1 MHSAVVIGSGPNG
14 LAAAIQLALH
24 GVEVEVREAAT
35 EIGGGTR
42 SGQLTLPG
50 FTHDLGSAI
59 HPMAMASPFFRRLP
73 LSEHGLRWVMPP
85 AALAH
90 PLDGGRAVIL
100 EHDLKTTAA
109 SLGVDRAAY
118 TALFEP
124 MIRHWHALLDD
135 VLKPQPAIPRHP
147 LRMAGFG
154 IRAVQ
159 PAALLARTLFKTEEA
174 RALFAGCAGHSFL
187 RMEQPMSSAFG
198 MMLGGSGHAV
208 GWPMA
213 QGGSQSIAN
222 ALGSYL
228 RSLGGR
234 ITTNAP
240 VEALGSLGTPDLV
253 LCDVTPRQFLH
264 IARDRLPAWYGSAL
278 SRYRYGP
285 GVFKVDWALRE
296 PIPWQN
302 RECLRTGTVHLG
314 GTLEEIAASERAAF
328 SPVPSVRPFVLLAQQ
343 SLFDRSRAPAGQ
355 HTAWA
360 YCHVP
365 NGWTG
370 SRLAEIEGQIERFAP
385 GFQDVV
391 LAKSVMNTAQMQGW
405 NGNLVGGDINGG
417 AADLE
422 QFILRPTISQYRTP
436 LPGVYLCSSST
447 PPGGAV
453 HGMCGY
459 HAASWALNYLRRRTS
474 RSQAGEQ
481 QRSRETDEVVS
492 L

>member
-14 LAAAIQLALH
+14 LAAAIQLARH
-24 GVEVEVREAAT
+24 GFQVEVHEAAA
-35 EIGGGTR
+35 EIGGATR
-42 SGQLTLPG
+42 SGELTLPG

-59 HPMAMASPFFRRLP
+59 HPMAIASPFFRRLP

-109 SLGVDRAAY
+109 SLGADGAAY

-124 MIRHWHALLDD
+124 LVRHWHTLLDD
-135 VLKPQPAIPRHP
+135 VLHPQPAMPKHP

-154 IRAVQ
+154 LRAVQ
-159 PAALLARTLFKTEEA
+159 PATFLARTLFKTEEA

-187 RMEQPMSSAFG
+187 RLEQPMSSAFA
-198 MMLGGSGHAV
+198 MILGGSGHAV
-208 GWPMA
+208 GWPIA
-213 QGGSQSIAN
+213 QGGSQSIAK
-222 ALGSYL
+222 ALASYL
-228 RSLGGR
+228 LSLGGR
-234 ITTNAP
+234 IRTNAP
-240 VEALGSLGTPDLV
+240 VDRLAALGRPDLV

-264 IARDRLPAWYGSAL
+264 IARERLPAWYESAL
-278 SRYRYGP
+278 RRYRYGP

-302 RECLRTGTVHLG
+302 RECLRAGTVHLG

-343 SLFDRSRAPAGQ
+343 SLFDRSRAPEGQ

-370 SRLAEIEGQIERFAP
+370 SRLAEIEAQIERAAP
-385 GFQDVV
+385 GFRDVV
-391 LAKSVMNTAQMQGW
+391 LERSTMNTAQMQGW

-422 QFILRPTISQYRTP
+422 QFIMRPSLSQYRTP
-436 LPGVYLCSSST
+436 LAGVYLCSSST

-459 HAASWALNYLRRRTS
+459 HAASWALRYMRRRLRR
-474 RSQAGEQ
+474 
-481 QRSRETDEVVS
+481 DEFNPELWVVQ
-492 L
+492 